1 MGRTPQD
8 RTLHRFGQKRPSSD
22 PARATRAPVFPG
34 SPFQTLPSPTG
45 VAPYRLQLA
54 DIIPDA
60 VHAMQAAGGLVLHM
74 VGDTGGVLDPKP
86 QLLVAAGLEH
96 DAGVASALGKPAF
109 FYHLGDVI
117 YFDGQAADYYPQ
129 FYSPYEHYPNPIIAI
144 PGNHDGDV
152 FDDGKRVN
160 PEPSL
165 APFMRNFCAAK
176 AGVHTG
182 EAGDAERTAMIQPNC
197 YFSLDTPF
205 ATFVGLYTNV
215 PEGGVVEQDQ
225 LDWFGSEC
233 RMAAADK
240 PLIVALHHP
249 PYSLDTY
256 HSGSAAMLKVLAAGR
271 LASGRTPD
279 LVFAAHVHNY
289 QRFEVTEGGVT
300 TPYIVSGNGGYHN
313 LHTMLRP
320 GGHDIVPP
328 YTPPKQPGETA
339 SVVLQSYTDALWGFM
354 RLEITPEVVEVQ
366 VYTVP
371 LPQATAS
378 APPKLADRLRWNWR
392 ARTIA
397 T

>member
-1 MGRTPQD
+1 MR
-8 RTLHRFGQKRPSSD
+8 
-22 PARATRAPVFPG
+22 
-34 SPFQTLPSPTG
+34 
-45 VAPYRLQLA
+45 Y
-54 DIIPDA
+54 
-60 VHAMQAAGGLVLHM
+60 
-74 VGDTGGVLDPKP
+74 
-86 QLLVAAGLEH
+86 LVAAALEQY
-96 DAGVASALGKPAF
+96 AGRAGTLGKPAF

-129 FYSPYEHYPNPIIAI
+129 FYSPYEHYPNPIFAI

-165 APFMRNFCAAK
+165 APFMRNFCATHPVVTPEAAK
-176 AGVHTG
+176 PGVHTS

-197 YFSLDTPF
+197 YFTLETPF

-215 PEGGVVEQDQ
+215 PEGGVVRQDQ
-225 LDWFGSEC
+225 LDWFTGEC
-233 RMAAADK
+233 RAAATDK

-256 HSGSAAMLKVLAAGR
+256 HSGSAAMLAVLKAAR
-271 LASGRTPD
+271 LASGRAPD

-289 QRFEVTEGGVT
+289 QRFEVSEAGVT
-300 TPYIVSGNGGYHN
+300 TPFIVSGNGGYHN

-320 GGHDIVPP
+320 GGHAIVPP

-339 SVVLQSYTDALWGFM
+339 SIVLQSYVDTLWGFM
-354 RLEITPEVVEVQ
+354 RLEITREIVDVQ

-378 APPKLADRLRWNWR
+378 APPALVDRLRWDWR
-392 ARTIA
+392 ARKVA
-397 T
+397 Q